1 MKLVRH
7 LLLQVHSSNYLM
19 HMLTD
24 IPTWEKLKKIDGIM
38 GSIAQKV
45 AARLIQNGHIRTW
58 DEELRC
64 YLEEIQ
70 FEMSEDEF
78 QTLLRAFYP
87 LDEFQRVCIRE
98 RMLEELLKAGRRV
111 SVVGRGWNT
120 YQGGGSEN
128 LDILSEE
135 GVDITEV
142 IRYMQNSR
150 IVLHNI
156 NFETGMHERIFTAML
171 AGAVC
176 VTSKYQLLKKFFEDG
191 KEIVTYPADA
201 PEQLPVVIDELLSN
215 PGRAAKIAA
224 AGRKK
229 ALQKHTWK
237 RRGEQ
242 IAKWMDDGLNFTY

>member
-1 MKLVRH
+1 M
-7 LLLQVHSSNYLM
+7 
-19 HMLTD
+19 
-24 IPTWEKLKKIDGIM
+24 
-38 GSIAQKV
+38 

-87 LDEFQRVCIRE
+87 LDEFLRVCIRE

-171 AGAVC
+171 AELSVLP
-176 VTSKYQLLKKFFEDG
+176 VSINYWKNFEDG

-201 PEQLPVVIDELLSN
+201 PEQLPVVIDELLESRTCCPN
-215 PGRAAKIAA
+215 CRRKEEGATKTYMEAA
-224 AGRKK
+224 
-229 ALQKHTWK
+229 
-237 RRGEQ
+237 RRTDC
-242 IAKWMDDGLNFTY
+242 KMDG

>member
-1 MKLVRH
+1 M
-7 LLLQVHSSNYLM
+7 
-19 HMLTD
+19 
-24 IPTWEKLKKIDGIM
+24 
-38 GSIAQKV
+38 
-45 AARLIQNGHIRTW
+45 
-58 DEELRC
+58 
-64 YLEEIQ
+64 
-70 FEMSEDEF
+70 
-78 QTLLRAFYP
+78 
-87 LDEFQRVCIRE
+87 
-98 RMLEELLKAGRRV
+98 

>member
-1 MKLVRH
+1 
-7 LLLQVHSSNYLM
+7 
-19 HMLTD
+19 
-24 IPTWEKLKKIDGIM
+24 
-38 GSIAQKV
+38 
-45 AARLIQNGHIRTW
+45 
-58 DEELRC
+58 
-64 YLEEIQ
+64 
-70 FEMSEDEF
+70 
-78 QTLLRAFYP
+78 
-87 LDEFQRVCIRE
+87 
-98 RMLEELLKAGRRV
+98 
-111 SVVGRGWNT
+111 
-120 YQGGGSEN
+120 
-128 LDILSEE
+128 
-135 GVDITEV
+135 
-142 IRYMQNSR
+142 MQNSR

-176 VTSKYQLLKKFFEDG
+176 VTSKYQLLEKFFEDG

-215 PGRAAKIAA
+215 PGHAAQIAA